1 LIIIN
6 QRKRKRLYTIFL
18 EIVIK
23 TEVYLGLAFTSIAQ
37 TILCLIEKIVLWSL
51 DLKSGIIKHLNYN
64 LCLIEKIVSWSLDLK
79 SGIIKHLNYKFL
91 VGIIKIYIDY

>member
-51 DLKSGIIKHLNYN
+51 DLKSGIIKHLNY
-64 LCLIEKIVSWSLDLK
+64 
-79 SGIIKHLNYKFL
+79 KFL
-91 VGIIKIYIDY
+91 VGIIKIYIDYRPPPKLSTTP